1 MHCWGGHFIL
11 KKSISD
17 LLLQIAA
24 DKNYI
29 QRFSSPSV
37 KAPHELHFWLI
48 LLVII
53 NCEHHILDLTNVNNT
68 PHTISFLI
76 GSGEA
81 AMKWG
86 GRGGEGKDGEST
98 EKERER
104 LSQRVKKA

>member
-86 GRGGEGKDGEST
+86 GRGGGGEGWGKHR
-98 EKERER
+98 EREGETFTK
-104 LSQRVKKA
+104 S

>member
-17 LLLQIAA
+17 LLQIAA